1 MVIFILA
8 FKVNFLISK
17 LRKGNRIR
25 AKPKLQKHFY
35 YEFSFSRLSHGTR
48 ALIYDVPVQNI
59 SIYDYLDI
67 FHYYIKKMNQYNLIF
82 GNDDSSFMFDY
93 FNFWFDSKNKTIK
106 NLKLYIQKSTRKRRL
121 ISINYEGDDCFILTG
136 IFISPY
142 AKSIL
147 ELESITHKHTYESFM
162 KRRVTPY
169 FTVHEVQ

>member
-25 AKPKLQKHFY
+25 SKPKLQKHFY
-35 YEFSFSRLSHGTR
+35 YEFSFSRLLHGTR
-48 ALIYDVPVQNI
+48 ALIYNIPVLYTG
-59 SIYDYLDI
+59 IYDYSDI
-67 FHYYIKKMNQYNLIF
+67 FHYIKKMNHLNLIF
-82 GNDDSSFMFDY
+82 GNNDSSFMVDY

-106 NLKLYIQKSTRKRRL
+106 NLDDLKSSTSGYLKLNIQKSTRKRRL
-121 ISINYEGDDCFILTG
+121 TSINYEGDDCFILTG

-147 ELESITHKHTYESFM
+147 NFRLL
-162 KRRVTPY
+162 
-169 FTVHEVQ
+169 Q